1 MKKLMVAMAIAA
13 MAAVAQA
20 ASTSWGSGA
29 VTAHSTG
36 ALAGADEVTMYVF
49 TIGSAEYDTMKTKAG
64 AELSN
69 YIKENYDIGDAYKT
83 AKTVK
88 KGNAASV
95 SSTKEDWSG
104 GDDLYAAV
112 LFIDNGDGAFAGNV
126 ATIEA
131 PGSGVAKFTDLFVTY
146 GGTAAGGKVEWVAVP
161 EPTSGLLLL
170 LGVAGLALRRRRA

>member
-20 ASTSWGSGA
+20 ASTSWGSGT

-36 ALAGADEVTMYVF
+36 ALAGADEVTMYIF
-49 TIGSAEYDTMKTKAG
+49 TIGSSEYDTMKTKSG

-69 YIKENYDIGDAYKT
+69 YIKNNYDIGDAYKT

-95 SSTKEDWSG
+95 QSNTETWTA
-104 GDDLYAAV
+104 GDDLYTAV
-112 LFIDNGDGAFAGNV
+112 LFIDNGDAAYAGNV

-131 PGSGVAKFTDLFVTY
+131 PGSGTAKFMNLFTTY
-146 GGTAAGGKVEWVAVP
+146 GGTATGGKVEWVAAP